1 MTQHEA
7 SPDLSSP
14 TTTLRRRP
22 NDWPK
27 RRSAYAHPRPSVRE
41 VVASLEAGGL
51 DLLAEHIRDR
61 DCKID
66 EQVALTL
73 YDLICGPKTSIS
85 FRLSMRGHPDK
96 SKHEAGT
103 KEIGARERR
112 TALSM
117 LRYAQL
123 HTGRNGKRAKHE
135 AAKIYAIAPGR
146 LQDALT
152 RANVDPEFAQR
163 MFLIAAT
170 LSRSPTA

>member
-14 TTTLRRRP
+14 TTTLRRRL

-41 VVASLEAGGL
+41 VVASLEADSL

-66 EQVALTL
+66 EQVVLTL
-73 YDLICGPKTSIS
+73 YDLICGPKSSIS
-85 FRLSMRGHPDK
+85 FRLTMKDHPEK
-96 SKHEAGT
+96 SPNETRALEVG
-103 KEIGARERR
+103 ERERR
-112 TALSM
+112 TALAM

-123 HTGRNGKRAKHE
+123 HKGRTVFE
-135 AAKIYAIAPGR
+135 APQHAAVGLDEEIKTM
-146 LQDALT
+146 L
-152 RANVDPEFAQR
+152 VAQLVGGVLGLGVADR
-163 MFLIAAT
+163 HG
-170 LSRSPTA
+170 